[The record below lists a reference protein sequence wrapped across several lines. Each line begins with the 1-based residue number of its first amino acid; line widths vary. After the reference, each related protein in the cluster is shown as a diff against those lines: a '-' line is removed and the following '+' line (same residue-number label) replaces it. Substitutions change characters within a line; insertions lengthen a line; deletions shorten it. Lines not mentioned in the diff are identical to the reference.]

1 MVNPETDTTASTA
14 SLALLE
20 DQARLL
26 ETLNRVGKAVAAE
39 LDLERV
45 VQTVTDAGTELTGAQ
60 FGSFFY
66 NRRDERGETYWLYT
80 LSGVPRESFA
90 SFPMPRNTAVFAP
103 TFAGEGIVRSDDIL
117 EDPRY
122 GKNEPHFGMPQGH
135 LPVRSYLAVPVISR
149 SGEVLGGLLFGHPA
163 TGVFTERAE
172 RLVAG
177 IASQAAIA
185 IDNARLYDAAQKE
198 IAERT
203 RAEAKLR
210 ESEEA
215 LREADRR
222 KDEFL
227 ATLAHELRNPLAP
240 IRNAVEVMRLA
251 QNDPIAT
258 ASARSLVERQ
268 LKQLVRL
275 IDDLLDVSRI
285 TQGRLELRRE
295 KLDLA
300 TALRMALETSRPLI
314 QAKSHTVHVAW
325 ANAPLFVDI
334 DATRIAQVF
343 ANLLNNSAKYSA
355 PGSAIGV
362 QLFAAGDEVIVTVA
376 DNGVGIPP
384 AMLGRV
390 FEMFERVTRGGEGV
404 QEGLGIGLTLVRR
417 LVELHGGTVTAHS
430 AGLNRGSTFTVRLPA
445 WQPLRPATALS
456 PRATSHVEGVPE
468 AARRRILVADD
479 NHDAAMSLALLLEM
493 EGHDVRRAYD
503 GVEALAIADEFRPDV
518 ALLDIGM
525 PRLDG
530 YGAARELRARE
541 WAKDLLLFALTGWG
555 QQEDQRRA
563 REAGFDRHLTK
574 PVDPD
579 TLRELVAGA
588 RAAAERDVA
597 R

>member
-1 MVNPETDTTASTA
+1 MRNPENTTGAAS
-14 SLALLE
+14 SWELLE
-20 DQARLL
+20 DEARIL
-26 ETLNRVGKAVAAE
+26 ETLNHVGKAVAAE

-45 VQTVTDAGTELTGAQ
+45 VQIVTDAGTALSGAQ
-60 FGSFFY
+60 YGSFFY
-66 NRRDERGETYWLYT
+66 NRRDERGETYWLYA
-80 LSGVPRESFA
+80 LSGAARESFA

-117 EDPRY
+117 KDSRY
-122 GKNEPHFGMPQGH
+122 GKNDPHFGMPQGH

-149 SGEVLGGLLFGHPA
+149 SGEVLGGLLFGHSNP
-163 TGVFTERAE
+163 GVFTERAE

-177 IASQAAIA
+177 VASQAAIA

-240 IRNAVEVMRLA
+240 IRNAVEIMRLA

-300 TALRMALETSRPLI
+300 TALRTALETSRPLI

-325 ANAPLFVDI
+325 PTVPLFVDV

-355 PGSAIGV
+355 PGSAITV
-362 QLFAAGDEVIVTVA
+362 QLFAEGNTITVTVT

-390 FEMFERVTRGGEGV
+390 FEMFERVTRTGDGV
-404 QEGLGIGLTLVRR
+404 QDGLGIGLTLVRR
-417 LVELHGGTVTAHS
+417 LVELHGGTVDAHS
-430 AGLNRGSTFTVRLPA
+430 AGLNQGCTFTVRLPA
-445 WQPLRPATALS
+445 WQPLMPVTPRSARTAGL
-456 PRATSHVEGVPE
+456 AETTPE

-479 NHDAAMSLALLLEM
+479 NRDAATSLALLLEM

-503 GVEALAIADEFRPDV
+503 GIEAVAIADEFRPDV
-518 ALLDIGM
+518 VLLDIGM

-530 YGAARELRARE
+530 YGAARELRGRE
-541 WAKDLLLFALTGWG
+541 WAKDVLLLALTGWG
-555 QQEDQRRA
+555 QNEDKRLA

-574 PVDPD
+574 PVDPN

-588 RAAAERDVA
+588 RAAAEHDVA

>member
-1 MVNPETDTTASTA
+1 M
-14 SLALLE
+14 
-20 DQARLL
+20 
-26 ETLNRVGKAVAAE
+26 
-39 LDLERV
+39 
-45 VQTVTDAGTELTGAQ
+45 
-60 FGSFFY
+60 
-66 NRRDERGETYWLYT
+66 
-80 LSGVPRESFA
+80 
-90 SFPMPRNTAVFAP
+90 
-103 TFAGEGIVRSDDIL
+103 
-117 EDPRY
+117 DPRY
-122 GKNEPHFGMPQGH
+122 GKNDPHFGMPKGH

-149 SGEVLGGLLFGHPA
+149 SGEVLGALFFGHPA
-163 TGVFTERAE
+163 VGVFTERAE

-198 IAERT
+198 IAERK

-210 ESEEA
+210 ESEDA

-240 IRNAVEVMRLA
+240 IRNAVEIMRLA

-295 KLDLA
+295 KVDLA
-300 TALRMALETSRPLI
+300 TALRTALETSRPLI
-314 QAKSHTVHVAW
+314 QAKSHSVHVAW
-325 ANAPLFVDI
+325 PGTPLFVDV

-355 PGSAIGV
+355 PGSAIAV
-362 QLFAAGDEVIVTVA
+362 ELFAEKDAVVVTVT

-390 FEMFERVTRGGEGV
+390 FEMFERVPRTSDGV
-404 QEGLGIGLTLVRR
+404 QEGLGIGLTLARR
-417 LVELHGGTVTAHS
+417 LVELHGGSVTAHS
-430 AGLNRGSTFTVRLPA
+430 AGLNQGSTFTVRLPA
-445 WQPLRPATALS
+445 WQPLMSAASLAT
-456 PRATSHVEGVPE
+456 RASGLVTRAPE

-479 NHDAAMSLALLLEM
+479 NRDAATSLAMLLEM

-503 GVEALAIADEFRPDV
+503 GIEALQIADEFRPDV
-518 ALLDIGM
+518 AVLDLGM

-530 YGAARELRARE
+530 YGAARELRGRE
-541 WAKDLLLFALTGWG
+541 WAKDMLLLALTGWG
-555 QQEDQRRA
+555 QQGDKRLA
-563 REAGFDRHLTK
+563 LEAGFDRHLTK
-574 PVDPD
+574 PIDPD
-579 TLRELVAGA
+579 TLRALVAGA
-588 RAAAERDVA
+588 RATAERDVA

>member
-1 MVNPETDTTASTA
+1 MVNPDDPTKAAAS
-14 SLALLE
+14 SWQLLE
-20 DQARLL
+20 DEARLL

-45 VQTVTDAGTELTGAQ
+45 VQIVTDAGTELSGAQ

-66 NRRDERGETYWLYT
+66 NRRDEQGEAYWLYT
-80 LSGVPRESFA
+80 LSGAPRESFA
-90 SFPMPRNTAVFAP
+90 DFPMVRNTAVFAP
-103 TFAGEGIVRSDDIL
+103 TFAGQAIVRSDDIL
-117 EDPRY
+117 KDPRY

-135 LPVRSYLAVPVISR
+135 LPVRSYLAVPVTSR

-163 TGVFTERAE
+163 PGVFTERAE

-240 IRNAVEVMRLA
+240 IRNAVEIMRLA
-251 QNDPIAT
+251 QSDPIAT

-300 TALRMALETSRPLI
+300 TALRTALETSRPLI
-314 QAKSHTVHVAW
+314 QAKSHTMHVAW
-325 ANAPLFVDI
+325 PSAPLFVDV

-355 PGSAIGV
+355 PGSAITV
-362 QLFAAGDEVIVTVA
+362 QMFPEGDAVVVTVT

-384 AMLGRV
+384 VMLGRV
-390 FEMFERVTRGGEGV
+390 FEMFERVTRAGDGV
-404 QEGLGIGLTLVRR
+404 QDGLGIGLTLVRR

-430 AGLNRGSTFTVRLPA
+430 AGLNQGSTFTVRLPA
-445 WQPLRPATALS
+445 WQPLMPVAALAA
-456 PRATSHVEGVPE
+456 RASSLAASTPE

-479 NHDAAMSLALLLEM
+479 NRDAATSLALLLEM

-503 GVEALAIADEFRPDV
+503 GVEAVAIADEFRPDV

-530 YGAARELRARE
+530 YGAARELRGRE
-541 WAKDLLLFALTGWG
+541 WAKDMLLLALTGWG
-555 QQEDQRRA
+555 QNEDKRLA

-579 TLRELVAGA
+579 ILRNLVAGA
-588 RAAAERDVA
+588 RAAAAGDVA